1 MRFVAV
7 TRGNLGELTVGATDL
22 SVFWTLQCNLA
33 WIAMD
38 CHDWLVINW
47 WFSDEEFTN
56 FLRQVYVS
64 GT

>member
-1 MRFVAV
+1 MQP
-7 TRGNLGELTVGATDL
+7 G
-22 SVFWTLQCNLA
+22 
-33 WIAMD
+33 MD

-47 WFSDEEFTN
+47 WFSDEEITN